1 LIRRIA
7 RDQSSSPGGWQS
19 STNVQLSVLPRYGI
33 INNRTWNRPNST
45 VMRSKQLPYQHEGE
59 GELCRVSV
67 SNNNNNHL
75 RQMHGSTGVNSRS
88 SRTTGREA
96 TEQDAESCD
105 VTLANQVVMQATL
118 RSTGLF
124 TLQ

>member
-1 LIRRIA
+1 
-7 RDQSSSPGGWQS
+7 
-19 STNVQLSVLPRYGI
+19 VLAGKVR
-33 INNRTWNRPNST
+33 NNQQPDMDST

-67 SNNNNNHL
+67 SKNNNHL

-105 VTLANQVVMQATL
+105 VTLANKVVMQAM

>member
-1 LIRRIA
+1 MLTSI
-7 RDQSSSPGGWQS
+7 
-19 STNVQLSVLPRYGI
+19 LRYGI
-33 INNRTWNRPNST
+33 INSRTWNRPNST

-105 VTLANQVVMQATL
+105 VTQVVMQATL